1 MNDVSLQLGLG
12 ADLGLGSAESP
23 ILNSYQGLSGS
34 ELIGLADLQSGYN
47 PTPPLANQQ
56 QAMQY
61 VQAAAQATDPA
72 LAQQLLEDA
81 IGLLE
86 PNGSAPSPQP
96 ITPQPIVSPQPIISD
111 PPATPIT
118 TTPVTTTSADTTG
131 SDPGLT
137 VSGNSV
143 NTGEYTITAGT
154 GDDGSLTITN
164 NQTGQSVEV
173 WGDPHIK
180 VNGQD
185 TADFQN
191 DDLNI
196 QLQDG
201 TVIHIQPTAT
211 NSAGKAHIA
220 QVSITKGDQA
230 VTIGGTG
237 PNGFEDGVT
246 TSGVMNGDA
255 SFQTSLYNTPT
266 ATDITLGADGNLY
279 YNNANGSM
287 GAEITP
293 AVGGGETDLDG
304 AGGGLVGDPTTASTT
319 SDPTT
324 SSVTMQQAM
333 EQLSGLL
340 AQNQDSFYSI
350 MMMQTL
356 DQMMSQSG
364 YAQA

>member
-1 MNDVSLQLGLG
+1 MYS
-12 ADLGLGSAESP
+12 
-23 ILNSYQGLSGS
+23 
-34 ELIGLADLQSGYN
+34 
-47 PTPPLANQQ
+47 PTPSLSNQQ
-56 QAMQY
+56 QAMQD

-72 LAQQLLEDA
+72 LAQQLLQDA
-81 IGLLE
+81 IALLQGG
-86 PNGSAPSPQP
+86 GSTA
-96 ITPQPIVSPQPIISD
+96 TPQPIAQPVS
-111 PPATPIT
+111 
-118 TTPVTTTSADTTG
+118 TPVTTAASSDPAG
-131 SDPGLT
+131 SDPTSSGSGLT

-164 NQTGQSVEV
+164 NQTGQSTEV

-185 TADFQN
+185 TADFQK

-211 NSAGKAHIA
+211 NSSGVAHIA
-220 QVSITKGDQA
+220 QVSITQGDQT
-230 VTIGGTG
+230 VTMGGTG
-237 PNGFEDGVT
+237 ANGFADGVD
-246 TSGVMNGDA
+246 TSGVMNDA
-255 SFQTSLYNTPT
+255 SFQTGLYNTPT

-293 AVGGGETDLDG
+293 ASGGGETDLDG
-304 AGGGLVGDPTTASTT
+304 AGGGLVGDPTTTSTT
-319 SDPTT
+319 SDPAT
-324 SSVTMQQAM
+324 SSSSMQQAM
-333 EQLSGLL
+333 QQLMGLL

-356 DQMMSQSG
+356 SQMMSQSG

>member
-1 MNDVSLQLGLG
+1 MNDMSLQLQANAGL
-12 ADLGLGSAESP
+12 ALGSSESP
-23 ILNSYQGLSGS
+23 VLSSYQGLSGS
-34 ELIGLADLQSGYN
+34 ELIGLADAQSTYS
-47 PTPPLANQQ
+47 PAPPLANQQ

-72 LAQQLLEDA
+72 LAQQLLEQA
-81 IGLLE
+81 IALLQG
-86 PNGSAPSPQP
+86 NGSTATPQP
-96 ITPQPIVSPQPIISD
+96 ITTP
-111 PPATPIT
+111 TPIT
-118 TTPVTTTSADTTG
+118 TPIATPVSSGSPGSDPTS

-143 NTGEYTITAGT
+143 NTGEYTITGST
-154 GDDGSLTITN
+154 NDDGSLTITN
-164 NQTGQSVEV
+164 NQTGQTTEV

-185 TADFQN
+185 TADFQK

-211 NSAGKAHIA
+211 NSDGKSHIA

-230 VTIGGTG
+230 VTMGGSNTD
-237 PNGFEDGVT
+237 GFVGGVT
-246 TSGVMNGDA
+246 TSGVMNNDA
-255 SFQTSLYNTPT
+255 SFQSGLYNTPT
-266 ATDITLGADGNLY
+266 ATDITLGADSNLY

-287 GAEITP
+287 GAEITAP
-293 AVGGGETDLDG
+293 QGGGETDLDG
-304 AGGGLVGDPTTASTT
+304 AGGGLVGDPATTTAS
-319 SDPTT
+319 SDPA
-324 SSVTMQQAM
+324 SSSSMQQTM
-333 EQLSGLL
+333 TQLLGLL

-356 DQMMSQSG
+356 SGMMSQSG
-364 YAQA
+364 YTQA

>member
-1 MNDVSLQLGLG
+1 MNDLSLNLDAGLSLSSG
-12 ADLGLGSAESP
+12 ESP
-23 ILNSYQGLSGS
+23 ILSSYQGLSGS
-34 ELIGLADLQSGYN
+34 ELIGLADQQAMYN
-47 PTPPLANQQ
+47 PVPPQANQQ

-61 VQAAAQATDPA
+61 VQAAAQATDPS
-72 LAQQLLEDA
+72 LAQQLLEEA
-81 IGLLE
+81 IGMLQ
-86 PNGSAPSPQP
+86 PGGGSGT
-96 ITPQPIVSPQPIISD
+96 TPQPISTPMD
-111 PPATPIT
+111 PSTSA
-118 TTPVTTTSADTTG
+118 TTTSADSTG

-143 NTGEYTITAGT
+143 NTGEYTITAST
-154 GDDGSLTITN
+154 NDDGSLTITN
-164 NQTGQSVEV
+164 NQTGQTTEV

-185 TADFQN
+185 TADFQK

-211 NSAGKAHIA
+211 NSNGVAHIG

-230 VTIGGTG
+230 VTMGGTG
-237 PNGFEDGVT
+237 SNGFEDGVN

-255 SFQTSLYNTPT
+255 AYQSGLYNTPT

-287 GAEITP
+287 GAEITAP
-293 AVGGGETDLDG
+293 SGGGETDLDG
-304 AGGGLVGDPTTASTT
+304 AGGGLVNTDPSTGSDPSTT
-319 SDPTT
+319 SAT
-324 SSVTMQQAM
+324 STSMQQTMQQ
-333 EQLSGLL
+333 LYGLL
-340 AQNQDSFYSI
+340 AQNSQSIYSM

-356 DQMMSQSG
+356 SEMSSQSG

>member
-1 MNDVSLQLGLG
+1 MNDMSLQLQAG
-12 ADLGLGSAESP
+12 LGLGLSSTESP
-23 ILNSYQGLSGS
+23 VLSSYQGLNSS
-34 ELIGLADLQSGYN
+34 ELIGLADAQSTYS

-56 QAMQY
+56 QAMQD

-72 LAQQLLEDA
+72 LAQQLLQDA
-81 IGLLE
+81 IALLQG
-86 PNGSAPSPQP
+86 GSSTP
-96 ITPQPIVSPQPIISD
+96 TPQPIATPTPIS
-111 PPATPIT
+111 TPIT
-118 TTPVTTTSADTTG
+118 TSASSDPTG

-154 GDDGSLTITN
+154 NDDGSLTITN

-185 TADFQN
+185 TADFQK

-211 NSAGKAHIA
+211 NSDGKSHIA

-230 VTIGGTG
+230 VTMGGSG
-237 PNGFEDGVT
+237 PNGFEGGVT
-246 TSGVMNGDA
+246 TSAVMNGDA
-255 SFQTSLYNTPT
+255 SIQTGLYNTPT

-287 GAEITP
+287 GAEITAP
-293 AVGGGETDLDG
+293 SGGGETDLDG
-304 AGGGLVGDPTTASTT
+304 AGGGLIGGDPATTAA
-319 SDPTT
+319 DPTA
-324 SSVTMQQAM
+324 SSTGMQQTMQQ
-333 EQLSGLL
+333 LLGLL

-356 DQMMSQSG
+356 SQMMSQSG